1 MVWVEISVG
10 GGGASGVVLV
20 SAWRKFDGEKSGRK
34 RDDAGLLPFAV
45 AEK

>member
-1 MVWVEISVG
+1 MVCVEISVG

-20 SAWRKFDGEKSGRK
+20 SACRKFDGEKFGRK
-34 RDDAGLLPFAV
+34 IDDAELLPFVA